1 MSLERTSSF
10 FCSSP
15 WTLVSPAR
23 PTLGAREGLPGA
35 EKRGRGEHAQVDE
48 AGLADVGGDEL
59 GGELDGG
66 EEEGEVAG
74 GDSAEAELLAQD
86 MAGGSRAISVRA
98 GRVCGGA
105 GETHRVR
112 VMRSVLTCSSPDIAW
127 TAGGGCGYDE
137 GGGGT
142 GIG

>member
-1 MSLERTSSF
+1 MMSLERTSSF

-98 GRVCGGA
+98 GRVCGGR
-105 GETHRVR
+105 ERR
-112 VMRSVLTCSSPDIAW
+112 
-127 TAGGGCGYDE
+127 
-137 GGGGT
+137 T
-142 GIG
+142 G